1 MPKVSDQHRE
11 ERRRQILEG
20 ATRAFAEHGYTAAT
34 VSVLEGEIGL
44 SRGAIFSYFPTKLD
58 LFVALAQE
66 NQERILRLWIDEG
79 YEAVVRDV
87 GRDDAEWPAVYLDV
101 SRMLRSDPELR
112 ERWQT
117 LNPELQ
123 ERLEQQATELR
134 QSGRIRD
141 DLPLETVGRFI
152 GIVLDGLAIQLG
164 AGFGSPVDIEG
175 TLALMRSALAP
186 PPDAQRS
193 RGTVR

>member
-11 ERRRQILEG
+11 ERRRQILDG
-20 ATRAFAEHGYTAAT
+20 ATRAFAEHGYAGAT

-101 SRMLRSDPELR
+101 SRMLRNDPELR
-112 ERWQT
+112 ERWQA
-117 LNPELQ
+117 LNPQLQ

-134 QSGRIRD
+134 RSGRIRD

-175 TLALMRSALAP
+175 TLELMRSALAP
-186 PPDAQRS
+186 
-193 RGTVR
+193 RGM